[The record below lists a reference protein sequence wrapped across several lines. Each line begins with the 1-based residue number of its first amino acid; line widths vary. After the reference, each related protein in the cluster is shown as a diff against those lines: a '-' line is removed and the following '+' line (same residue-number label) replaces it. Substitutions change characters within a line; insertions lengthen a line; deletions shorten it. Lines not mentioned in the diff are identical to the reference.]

1 MFKCLEQRW
10 VEGLAGLGPIFLSW
24 LPRSSGQKQALGND
38 CQSFAC
44 DQNAVEDW
52 REDGLLTGADNKLTL
67 LITVF
72 KVQSHWKK

>member
-1 MFKCLEQRW
+1 MFKCLTRRC
-10 VEGLAGLGPIFLSW
+10 VKGLAGLGPILLTR
-24 LPRSSGQKQALGND
+24 LPCFSRQKQALGND
-38 CQSFAC
+38 CQSFAR

-52 REDGLLTGADNKLTL
+52 REDGLPTGADNKLTL